1 MLFQNLV
8 QVYSNS
14 DGDAVIVYGK
24 LDDLS
29 KPITPEIIIF
39 DISEA
44 RAIGEALIKLAD
56 EASEF
61 ES

>member
-14 DGDAVIVYGK
+14 DGDAVIVYAK

-29 KPITPEIIIF
+29 KPVNPEILIL

-44 RAIGEALIKLAD
+44 KAIGEALIKLAD

>member
-24 LDDLS
+24 LHDLA
-29 KPITPEIIIF
+29 KPIDPEIMIL

-56 EASEF
+56 EAAEF